1 MNAPPYPLF
10 FRFSRSSMPQC
21 HDTCRTFLPQCRS
34 VFLPQC
40 LVVVSSCRNACRSV
54 LPLCLAAC
62 VRSVF
67 RRVFPQRLPYCL
79 AVVSY
84 RSVLSQCLAVCST
97 APAAL
102 PCCRFGDSCL
112 EMQVASARKGGSRP
126 DAVTGWSTCV
136 CAHIFSFHS
145 RLSSLPGEEVL
156 KASAHASPNE
166 HKKNLANFLFRRC
179 LLPSFEI
186 LGLYGI

>member
-1 MNAPPYPLF
+1 
-10 FRFSRSSMPQC
+10 MPQC
-21 HDTCRTFLPQCRS
+21 HDTCGTFLPHVALSCHSAARN
-34 VFLPQC
+34 VFFPQC
-40 LVVVSSCRNACRSV
+40 LIVVSSCRNACRSV

-84 RSVLSQCLAVCST
+84 RSVLSQCFAVCST

-112 EMQVASARKGGSRP
+112 EMQVASAKKGGSRP

-145 RLSSLPGEEVL
+145 RLSSLPG
-156 KASAHASPNE
+156 
-166 HKKNLANFLFRRC
+166 
-179 LLPSFEI
+179 
-186 LGLYGI
+186 Y

>member
-1 MNAPPYPLF
+1 MRLFHGGDARLGLVPRIIPDKDGTLVNSLREFECFPFTLDPLGAI
-10 FRFSRSSMPQC
+10 
-21 HDTCRTFLPQCRS
+21 L
-34 VFLPQC
+34 
-40 LVVVSSCRNACRSV
+40 
-54 LPLCLAAC
+54 
-62 VRSVF
+62 
-67 RRVFPQRLPYCL
+67 RLGG

-84 RSVLSQCLAVCST
+84 RSVLSQRLAVCST

>member
-1 MNAPPYPLF
+1 MSHFLA
-10 FRFSRSSMPQC
+10 
-21 HDTCRTFLPQCRS
+21 TCRTFLPQCRS

-54 LPLCLAAC
+54 LPLCFAAC

-126 DAVTGWSTCV
+126 DAVTGWSTSTMNNSLAPHKHTSV
-136 CAHIFSFHS
+136 EKKLS
-145 RLSSLPGEEVL
+145 RVP
-156 KASAHASPNE
+156 H
-166 HKKNLANFLFRRC
+166 
-179 LLPSFEI
+179 
-186 LGLYGI
+186 

>member
-1 MNAPPYPLF
+1 MTHVAL
-10 FRFSRSSMPQC
+10 SC
-21 HDTCRTFLPQCRS
+21 HSAARS
-34 VFLPQC
+34 VFFPQC
-40 LVVVSSCRNACRSV
+40 LIVVSSCRNACRSV

-102 PCCRFGDSCL
+102 PCCRFGNSCL

-156 KASAHASPNE
+156 KASAHASPNQ

>member
-1 MNAPPYPLF
+1 MVYEKNMLLNNDQNAQSVVNAPPYPLF
-10 FRFSRSSMPQC
+10 FRFSRSIMPQC

-84 RSVLSQCLAVCST
+84 RSVLSQCPAVCRT

-112 EMQVASARKGGSRP
+112 EMQVASARKDGSRP
-126 DAVTGWSTCV
+126 DAVTGWSTSTMNNSLAPHKHV
-136 CAHIFSFHS
+136 RSVFWRVFSQ
-145 RLSSLPGEEVL
+145 RLPYCFAVVSYRSV
-156 KASAHASPNE
+156 KD
-166 HKKNLANFLFRRC
+166 
-179 LLPSFEI
+179 
-186 LGLYGI
+186 